1 MFSLSPEKLFLRN
14 YSVFY
19 HYCSTIS
26 RILPSFSVN
35 ILIPTNDGIRKDRF
49 QLLKIITTASLCVL
63 LIYFSTLRT
72 FCTFSDSLIS
82 HIAYGIGKYY
92 YWLLSK
98 VGKGPKEEILKF
110 VCDSKAIF
118 CWMIQR
124 WRFLLLF
131 RLFVFED
138 TRPHCKRWNLLYGV
152 EWLALLF

>member
-19 HYCSTIS
+19 HYYSTVS
-26 RILPSFSVN
+26 RVLPSFSVN

-49 QLLKIITTASLCVL
+49 QLLKIITTASLCIL

-72 FCTFSDSLIS
+72 FCTFLDSLIS

-118 CWMIQR
+118 C
-124 WRFLLLF
+124 
-131 RLFVFED
+131 
-138 TRPHCKRWNLLYGV
+138 
-152 EWLALLF
+152 